1 LDLGKAQ
8 SDLIEFKAWIDSHPS
23 SGEAAIVAELK
34 SRLDLSMLIQ
44 LAAGRGWPNCYK
56 YEFPLQGAVRADLVT
71 GSTFNRHFVLV
82 EFEGAEEN
90 SIFKAKSAKS
100 QQLPGWSVA
109 VEHAFSQ
116 VSDWTWIKNDSQH
129 STLYQSAFGMP
140 HMLETYLIV
149 CGRSHFLDATD
160 LSRLAWRCDHT
171 QVAGLK
177 ILFWTYDQLY
187 DACSA
192 ALSAHR
198 MSAGTWP

>member
-8 SDLIEFKAWIDSHPS
+8 SELTEFKAWIDAHYS

-56 YEFPLQGAVRADLVT
+56 YEFPLLGALRADLVT
-71 GSTFNRHFVLV
+71 GSTFERHFVLV
-82 EFEGAEEN
+82 EFEGAQEN

-100 QQLPGWSVA
+100 RQLAGWSVA

-116 VSDWTWIKNDSQH
+116 VSDWTWIKNDSRH
-129 STLYQSAFGMP
+129 SALYQSAFGMP
-140 HMLETYLIV
+140 HMVETYLVV
-149 CGRSHFLDATD
+149 CGRSHFLDATA

-177 ILFWTYDQLY
+177 ILF
-187 DACSA
+187 
-192 ALSAHR
+192 
-198 MSAGTWP
+198 